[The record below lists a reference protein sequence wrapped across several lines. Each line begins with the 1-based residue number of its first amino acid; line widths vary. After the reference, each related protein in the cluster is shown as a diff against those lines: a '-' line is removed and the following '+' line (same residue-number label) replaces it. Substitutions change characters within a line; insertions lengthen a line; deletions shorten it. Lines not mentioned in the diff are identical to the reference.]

1 MKKVMLALAMFCG
14 MIDMAYAE
22 HHETTRG
29 IGQYPGLPSQFTA
42 PKMVKDFTYRNIALN
57 RAVYTS
63 SNADFNLTGQLVT
76 DGMVTTAEPAFLS
89 VRTNGGEVPNRDK
102 EKLIDG
108 NIHSS
113 FVLMGEKA
121 FVEFDWSGMTV
132 KCDTLR
138 FDGELAYHQ
147 SKVGKGYVIR
157 VLASR
162 DGKMWKTI
170 GVKKEKGLPGVAT
183 EQLVS
188 SDPNKF
194 QDIVSLPLRKI
205 TTEVPLDKK
214 GEYAHIR
221 VEFEMLG
228 ATWWRIYEIGT
239 VAWMPSSHF
248 SSVWQSAPS
257 TSVKKANEQ
266 WLYVDLG
273 TDADFDEVILH
284 WVYAARCGKV
294 QVSDDATNWKNIA
307 HIGVAH
313 GGVERIVCKAHGRY
327 VRLLLTQPDDHGVY
341 ALSEMQ
347 VMGKG
352 GLHAEASNTLPS
364 DEGKQMLNQWKLR
377 REGSQEWIEATV
389 PGTVLTSYMNIGAI
403 PDNRYAD
410 NMRQIS
416 ESFFNS
422 DFWYKTNVAFRSAS
436 NKQQRTYLNF
446 DGINWKAE
454 VMLNG
459 QKIGRIDGAFIR
471 ARFDVTDMLKDGN
484 NLLEL
489 HVIKNAHF
497 GAVKQKNF
505 QSTDL
510 NGGILGADNP
520 TFHASIG
527 WDWMTST
534 PGREMGIWNDV
545 YLSHDLGVR
554 VCDPLVTTTLDYPDT
569 LASVTP
575 SVFVQNEE
583 NVTREI
589 ILKGC
594 IGDVSFEKIIR
605 LQPMEKRE
613 ERFLPNDYPQLRKQS
628 FRLWWP
634 NGYGTPY
641 LYDAEFCAI
650 DASTNILLS
659 QVKYK
664 AGIRE
669 LSYKDLDTQ
678 AKIYVN
684 GKRLNPL
691 GGNWG
696 FSETNLNYRGREY
709 DVAVRYHKEMNYN
722 MIRNWVGQI
731 GDEEFYAACDK
742 YGIMVWQDFWL
753 ANPWDGPDPYNEKM
767 FLANSWDYISRV
779 RNHACM
785 GIYVGRNEGFP
796 PKTLDEALRSQIKA
810 LHPQLGY
817 IPSSADLGVSGH
829 GPYRMMSSTYYFNNQ
844 SHLLHSER
852 GMPNVPSYESLCRMI
867 PKEHLWPQGDAWGQH
882 DYTLQGAQ
890 GGESFNAIMEKHF
903 GVAHD
908 AKQFTKWAQWLNY
921 DGYRAMYE
929 SAEQNRMGLLI
940 WMSHSCWPSMV
951 WCTYDYYFEPTA
963 AYFGV
968 KKACE
973 PLHIQYNPA
982 KRQVEVVNYA
992 GGAKDNLLAQVQI
1005 FNMYGKMLREESRN
1019 IVIEEDQTKN
1029 VLNPILP
1036 GDDVYYIKLKLVQKD
1051 SVVSENFY
1059 VQGKEEDNFLAL
1071 SNLQAPTL
1079 RSVASNFSLRNGE
1092 WHGCIE
1098 VRNESE
1104 VPALL
1109 IRLNLKRSD
1118 GEQILP
1124 VIYSDN
1130 YFSLMP
1136 HERKVIRIS
1145 YREEDCMDNKPRIEV
1160 SAFNQ

>member
-14 MIDMAYAE
+14 MIDVAYAE

-42 PKMVKDFTYRNIALN
+42 PKMVKDFAYRNIALN
-57 RAVYTS
+57 RTVYTS
-63 SNADFNLTGQLVT
+63 SNADFNLTGQLAT
-76 DGMVTTAEPAFLS
+76 DGFLATAEPTFLS
-89 VRTNGGEVPNRDK
+89 VKTNRGEVSNRDK

-113 FVLMGEKA
+113 QVLMGEKA
-121 FVEFDWSGMTV
+121 FVEFNWTGMKV

-138 FDGELAYHQ
+138 FDGELAYYQ
-147 SKVGKGYVIR
+147 GKVGKGYIIR
-157 VLASR
+157 VLTSC
-162 DGKMWKTI
+162 DGRKWKMI
-170 GVKKEKGLPGVAT
+170 GLKKGKGLPGVAT

-194 QDIVSLPLRKI
+194 QNVVSLPLRKI
-205 TTEVPLDKK
+205 TESIPLGEK
-214 GEYAHIR
+214 GEYAHVR
-221 VEFEMLG
+221 VEFEMPG
-228 ATWWRIYEIGT
+228 AAWWRINEVENEG
-239 VAWMPSSHF
+239 WMPSSHF

-257 TSVKKANEQ
+257 ASAEKTNEQ

-273 TDADFDEVILH
+273 TDANFDEVILH
-284 WVYAARCGKV
+284 WVHAARSGKL
-294 QVSDDATNWKNIA
+294 QVSDDAINWKNIA
-307 HIGVAH
+307 DIGIAHDGIEKVA
-313 GGVERIVCKAHGRY
+313 CKAHGRY
-327 VRLLLTQPDDHGVY
+327 VRLLLTQPSDCGIY
-341 ALSEMQ
+341 ALSEIQ

-352 GLHAEASNTLPS
+352 GLHAEPSNTLPS
-364 DEGKQMLNQWKLR
+364 CDGKQMLNQWKLR
-377 REGSQEWIEATV
+377 REGSQNWIEATV

-422 DFWYKTNVAFRSAS
+422 DFWYKTNVVFRPVP

-446 DGINWKAE
+446 DGVNWKAE
-454 VMLNG
+454 VFLNG
-459 QKIGRIDGAFIR
+459 CNVGRIDGAFIR
-471 ARFDVTDMLKDGN
+471 ARFDVTDKLKDGD
-484 NLLEL
+484 NLLEV

-497 GAVKQKNF
+497 GAVKQKNE

-534 PGREMGIWNDV
+534 PGREMGVWNDV

-554 VCDPLVTTTLDYPDT
+554 VCDPLVITTLNHPDT
-569 LASVTP
+569 LATVTP
-575 SVFVQNEE
+575 SVFVHNEE
-583 NVTREI
+583 SVAREI
-589 ILKGC
+589 MLKGR
-594 IGDVSFEKIIR
+594 IGDVSFEKIVR
-605 LQPMEKRE
+605 LEPMEKRE
-613 ERFLPNDYPQLRKQS
+613 EQFLPADYPQLRKQP

-641 LYDAEFCAI
+641 LYDAEFCAM
-650 DASTNILLS
+650 DASTNVLLS
-659 QVKYK
+659 KVKYK

-669 LSYKDLDTQ
+669 LSYKDLNSQ
-678 AKIYVN
+678 AKIYIN

-696 FSETNLNYRGREY
+696 FSETNLNYRAREY

-731 GDEEFYAACDK
+731 GDEEFYEACDK
-742 YGIMVWQDFWL
+742 YGIVVWQDFWL
-753 ANPWDGPDPYNEKM
+753 ANPWDGPDPYDEKM
-767 FLANSWDYISRV
+767 FLSNSWDYISRI

-796 PKTLDEALRSQIKA
+796 PKTLDEALRSQVKS

-829 GPYRMMSSTYYFNNQ
+829 GPYRMMPATYYFNNQ
-844 SHLLHSER
+844 SHQLHSER

-867 PKEHLWPQGDAWGQH
+867 PKKQLWPQGDAWGQH

-903 GVAHD
+903 GKAQD
-908 AKQFTKWAQWLNY
+908 ARQFTKWAQWLNY

-929 SAEQNRMGLLI
+929 SAEQDRMGLFI

-973 PLHIQYNPA
+973 PLHIQYNPS
-982 KRQVEVVNYA
+982 KQQVEVVNYA

-1005 FNMYGKMLREESRN
+1005 FDMYGKLLKEESRN
-1019 IVIEEDQTKN
+1019 IAIEEDQTKK
-1029 VLNPILP
+1029 VLNPTLP
-1036 GDDVYYIKLKLVQKD
+1036 GGDVYYIRLKLLQKN

-1059 VQGKEEDNFLAL
+1059 VQGKEEDNLLAL
-1071 SNLQAPTL
+1071 RNL
-1079 RSVASNFSLRNGE
+1079 SVPMLQCVTSDFSLQDGE
-1092 WHGCIE
+1092 WHGCVE
-1098 VRNESE
+1098 VRNESN

-1118 GEQILP
+1118 GEQVLP

-1136 HERKVIRIS
+1136 HEKKIVRIL
-1145 YREEDCMDNKPRIEV
+1145 YREEDCVDNKPRIEV
-1160 SAFNQ
+1160 STFNQ